1 MESYDKDVINLLGE
15 DVWDIVLYAVDVGKI
30 DEQNMSD
37 IAQKM
42 SPSVYGNHKR
52 RGGCDESE
60 MRLIL

>member
-1 MESYDKDVINLLGE
+1 M
-15 DVWDIVLYAVDVGKI
+15 WDIVLYAVDVGKI